1 MARISPDA
9 PGPRQTLG
17 ALWRSVFW
25 VSFPFGILAFVL
37 PIYGKELG
45 ASAVGVGSLFTAVS
59 LVPLVIRPFLGRA
72 LDKWGRRP
80 FLLVGLFGYSA
91 ATVVFCLADTIRLL
105 TIGRLIQGLGQ
116 AFLWISAYT
125 IVADAARNEGRA
137 SDFGRVDEA
146 VNRGTLIGTSLGF
159 GALFFLSDLDL
170 DWQAMWFWLF
180 AAYTI
185 PVLMALRTGWRGVG
199 DTRPDEIEYAEED
212 QSLSGQ
218 LAALMAVVFAT
229 GGSRAMVWPMLMI
242 FLQDRLSADVG
253 VLAMAYLPAA
263 VISSFLPSRMGK
275 MTDRMGRRGP
285 MVVGL
290 LVGALAS
297 ALVPHLA
304 SLIYLATLWAVE
316 SLGKTVSVPAERAFV
331 ADIAGANV
339 RGTSYGL
346 YTFAHFLGAAIGP
359 VVGGWL
365 YENVGHAAPFYL
377 NAAALVV
384 GAFLVWG
391 VLREPRGGTVK
402 QVTAGSDI

>member
-1 MARISPDA
+1 
-9 PGPRQTLG
+9 
-17 ALWRSVFW
+17 
-25 VSFPFGILAFVL
+25 
-37 PIYGKELG
+37 
-45 ASAVGVGSLFTAVS
+45 
-59 LVPLVIRPFLGRA
+59 
-72 LDKWGRRP
+72 
-80 FLLVGLFGYSA
+80 
-91 ATVVFCLADTIRLL
+91 
-105 TIGRLIQGLGQ
+105 
-116 AFLWISAYT
+116 
-125 IVADAARNEGRA
+125 
-137 SDFGRVDEA
+137 
-146 VNRGTLIGTSLGF
+146 
-159 GALFFLSDLDL
+159 
-170 DWQAMWFWLF
+170 
-180 AAYTI
+180 
-185 PVLMALRTGWRGVG
+185 
-199 DTRPDEIEYAEED
+199 
-212 QSLSGQ
+212 
-218 LAALMAVVFAT
+218 
-229 GGSRAMVWPMLMI
+229 
-242 FLQDRLSADVG
+242 
-253 VLAMAYLPAA
+253 
-263 VISSFLPSRMGK
+263 
-275 MTDRMGRRGP
+275 